1 MKKIFVILLV
11 IFCASSSLADEK
23 NISSDVNAL
32 SLEECL
38 NIALTNHP
46 SLKKSKGA
54 VRASRASL
62 EQVKSSNRV
71 KVNLT
76 ARTNLAGDYKTWDS
90 HSASQ
95 TLGISATKT
104 LYDTNVNKLNR
115 EISLE
120 SLSGVLESGRQTQIN
135 VAAEAKKA
143 YYDLVLKILNR
154 DVEREKLKNLEEHL
168 ITAKGIY
175 EVGNSAF
182 IDVTKAEADATTARV
197 SLLKAENDI
206 LTSQES
212 LKVAMGVS
220 DYENFDLILSTNL
233 LLPKPAGEISKIL
246 ETAMND
252 RADYRKI
259 LHTLKQRK
267 LEIKVAARGNSPTIT
282 GAIGTDW
289 GKSEG
294 NSPTTDY
301 TVAVNVSVPVEDGGL
316 TAAKLEAAR
325 AQLDQDLAD
334 EESLRQTIARDV
346 RSAALTLT
354 NAIER
359 AKSSELSVKYSEE
372 NLTLA
377 RGRYEVGVG
386 DPLEVSD
393 AVSTLASS
401 RYAFYQAL
409 YDAQTARTN
418 LDQAMGHLPEEL
430 GVNYGNN

>member
-1 MKKIFVILLV
+1 MKKIFIILLI
-11 IFCASSSLADEK
+11 IFCSSSSFAAEK
-23 NISSDVNAL
+23 IISSDISGL

-38 NIALTNHP
+38 KIALTNHP

-54 VRASRASL
+54 VRASRAAL
-62 EQVKSSNRV
+62 EQTKSSNRV
-71 KVNLT
+71 KVSVT
-76 ARTNLAGDYKTWDS
+76 GRTNFIGDYSS
-90 HSASQ
+90 HSTSQ
-95 TLGISATKT
+95 AFGISATKT

-120 SLSGVLESGRQTQIN
+120 NLSGVLESERQTQIN

-168 ITAKGIY
+168 ITARGLY
-175 EVGNSAF
+175 EVGNSPF
-182 IDVTKAEADATTARV
+182 INVTKAEADAATARV

-212 LKVAMGVS
+212 LKVAMGVG
-220 DYENFDLILSTNL
+220 DYENFDLLLSTEL

-259 LHTLKQRK
+259 LHTLKQRE

-282 GAIGTDW
+282 GSAGTDW
-289 GKSEG
+289 SKLEG
-294 NSPTTDY
+294 SSPTTDY
-301 TVAVNVSVPVEDGGL
+301 TVAVNVNVPVDDGGL
-316 TAAKLEAAR
+316 TAAKVESAR
-325 AQLDQDLAD
+325 AQLDQDMAD
-334 EESLRQTIARDV
+334 EESLRSTIAHDL
-346 RSAALTLT
+346 RSAALNLA

-359 AKSSELSVKYSEE
+359 AKSSELSVHYAEE

-393 AVSTLASS
+393 AVSSLASS
-401 RYAFYQAL
+401 RYTLYQAL
-409 YDAQTARTN
+409 YDAQIARTN
-418 LDQAMGHLPEEL
+418 LDQAMGHLPGEL
-430 GVNYGNN
+430 GVDNSWQ